1 MSLTSIHPSNV
12 RSSNNVMN
20 ANNTLLNGKSRA
32 YGNLKKRERGE
43 EEKRQREKEKAKSVI
58 WFPYTCTCTYQTLGT
73 SMKYSLVTFCK

>member
-32 YGNLKKRERGE
+32 YGNLRERERE
-43 EEKRQREKEKAKSVI
+43 EEEEGTNEKDTTTERVYKPLSSVHI
-58 WFPYTCTCTYQTLGT
+58 HTTL
-73 SMKYSLVTFCK
+73 